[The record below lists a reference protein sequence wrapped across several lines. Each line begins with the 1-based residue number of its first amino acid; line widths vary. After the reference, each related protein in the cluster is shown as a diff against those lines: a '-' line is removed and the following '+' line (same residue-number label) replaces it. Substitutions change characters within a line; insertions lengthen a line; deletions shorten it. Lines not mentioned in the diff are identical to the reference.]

1 MLSTFHFPAIKVG
14 CESERLPPEMNHKTA
29 NFRSFFC
36 CLRRTRVRHV
46 KLRNTAAEI
55 TQPSQE
61 RVILPNLTASDL
73 DRGGGVGV
81 PDVGGS
87 DLRAGEAAVA
97 HVSHQS
103 AVGGVDVRA
112 QAETVGSM
120 YDDHFE

>member
-1 MLSTFHFPAIKVG
+1 MRESDPQIQQLAKEWVERSYVG
-14 CESERLPPEMNHKTA
+14 PLD
-29 NFRSFFC
+29 
-36 CLRRTRVRHV
+36 
-46 KLRNTAAEI
+46 AEI

-61 RVILPNLTASDL
+61 RVILPNLTVSDL

-112 QAETVGSM
+112 QAETVGSID
-120 YDDHFE
+120 YRKLKLRWSF

>member
-1 MLSTFHFPAIKVG
+1 MHKSLSHID
-14 CESERLPPEMNHKTA
+14 
-29 NFRSFFC
+29 
-36 CLRRTRVRHV
+36 
-46 KLRNTAAEI
+46 AEI

-61 RVILPNLTASDL
+61 RVILPNLTVSDL

-103 AVGGVDVRA
+103 AVGGVDIRA
-112 QAETVGSM
+112 QAETVGSIDYRKWELCTM
-120 YDDHFE
+120 VMHALLICFRIHVHIAVETELNKKFAKAS